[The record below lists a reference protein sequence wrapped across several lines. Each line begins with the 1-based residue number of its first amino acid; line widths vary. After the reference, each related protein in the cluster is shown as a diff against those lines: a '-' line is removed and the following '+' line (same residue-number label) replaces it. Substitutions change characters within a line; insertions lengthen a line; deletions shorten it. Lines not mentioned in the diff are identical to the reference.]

1 MIAPTP
7 FDLGPSAN
15 VNLLMQPLQQGMQSY
30 RQGMDRQFEGER
42 ALEKERLAQRA
53 DARAEED
60 QSFQREQRLVQRMGA
75 MAQVTLDDPNPQRAA
90 QNWAK
95 VHQAMPQLAE
105 RLRQYGIDPNDWK
118 AGASFVAAEAGKYK
132 SPIERQMQTA
142 QLQHLQ
148 GQNAVNAAQLQQIK
162 MQTPDWRAANATR
175 FGFNATAAPGTP
187 DYNDYRQFVLTG
199 QYTPR
204 GPIIK
209 DVKQNEAVIAID
221 PSNPTGKPTEIY
233 NNNSTGYK
241 DLKDRVEAEGHIRK
255 EFTAQDTVK
264 QFSTIRDAYNKM
276 EASGR
281 DPTPA
286 GDISMIFAYM
296 KMLDPQSV
304 VREGEFA
311 TAQNATGVPQ
321 QVLNLYNKI
330 LEGLRLSPE
339 QRKDFLNQGVKIYG
353 EQERQYKAMR
363 DQYGRIAKDAQL
375 DPNNVTIDFSRVPPT
390 SPAPKFPP
398 PPPNPQVQPGGVY
411 NYNGQPWRFKGG
423 NPADPNSWE
432 AAR

>member
-1 MIAPTP
+1 
-7 FDLGPSAN
+7 
-15 VNLLMQPLQQGMQSY
+15 
-30 RQGMDRQFEGER
+30 
-42 ALEKERLAQRA
+42 
-53 DARAEED
+53 
-60 QSFQREQRLVQRMGA
+60 
-75 MAQVTLDDPNPQRAA
+75 
-90 QNWAK
+90 
-95 VHQAMPQLAE
+95 
-105 RLRQYGIDPNDWK
+105 
-118 AGASFVAAEAGKYK
+118 
-132 SPIERQMQTA
+132 
-142 QLQHLQ
+142 
-148 GQNAVNAAQLQQIK
+148 
-162 MQTPDWRAANATR
+162 
-175 FGFNATAAPGTP
+175 
-187 DYNDYRQFVLTG
+187 
-199 QYTPR
+199 
-204 GPIIK
+204 
-209 DVKQNEAVIAID
+209 VKQNEAVIAID

-398 PPPNPQVQPGGVY
+398 PPPNPHVQPGGVY